1 MLLIQK
7 RATPRSLNEQVIGI
21 QKSEEWQRISDDDT
35 DSIRSSFDSLDKET
49 IRVNL
54 VAEQHCLCAYCMR
67 RIWPDNRMV
76 IEHFKPIK
84 NKQYAL
90 DYQNMLGCCDGG
102 RSCDKSDKKVLCCD
116 ASKGNKE
123 LTIDPRDKSFIDSIK
138 YTRAGFITSTDSK
151 ADRELNDILFL
162 NGIRDKKGN
171 LRFDTATQLVAG
183 RKRWTRHEHQHKL
196 LRGKNFWKL
205 RLTIL
210 ICMIELY

>member
-171 LRFDTATQLVAG
+171 LLQVENDGQDMSISI
-183 RKRWTRHEHQHKL
+183 
-196 LRGKNFWKL
+196 N
-205 RLTIL
+205 
-210 ICMIELY
+210 Y